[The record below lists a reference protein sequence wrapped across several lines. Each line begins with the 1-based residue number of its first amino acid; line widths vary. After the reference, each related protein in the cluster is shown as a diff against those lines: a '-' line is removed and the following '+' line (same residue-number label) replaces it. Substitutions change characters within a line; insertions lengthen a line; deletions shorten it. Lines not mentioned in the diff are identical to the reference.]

1 MILAPLP
8 AKVVRLHTP
17 LPYSI
22 YDANGQLLLPKGAM
36 VSSEEQRSQLLNRG
50 AFVDK
55 SEADVYERAFA
66 GKLDGLVRK
75 NVILRHLAEARPDAA
90 PSAPPPPPVERQVD
104 LVSAWLEMESRAGVL
119 LNDTPRADWLP
130 RFSKFRADTSEL
142 LARDPDGALFVLM
155 QTLRDPAH
163 RHSTIHA
170 LLVAIVCEL
179 TARQLQAWPAAAQES
194 IACAALTMN
203 WSIMQLQD
211 RLATQGRPPTPQQQT
226 LIQQHPA
233 KSVEILRAAG
243 VTDEMWLQAVAQ
255 HHGTRPGPLAGRPPS
270 EQLARVI
277 QRADVLIAGVSVR
290 ANRRALSP
298 TSAAHSIYSDEQQQA
313 DEAGGAIIKALGLY
327 PPGCFVR
334 LKNGEVAVVLA
345 RGHRA
350 NEPLVASIV
359 GREGLPLGLPAVRD
373 TRLPNFTTVIGVAAH
388 EVKVMLN
395 PLQMLKLR

>member
-36 VSSEEQRSQLLNRG
+36 VASEEQRSQLLNRG

-55 SEADVYERAFA
+55 SEADIYERAFA
-66 GKLDGLVRK
+66 GKLDVLVRK
-75 NVILRHLAEARPDAA
+75 NVILRHLAEARPDAV
-90 PSAPPPPPVERQVD
+90 PSAQPPPSVERQVD
-104 LVSAWLEMESRAGVL
+104 LVSAWLEMESRAGAL
-119 LNDTPRADWLP
+119 LSDTPRDDWLP
-130 RFSKFRADTSEL
+130 RFNKFRADTSEL
-142 LARDPDGALFVLM
+142 IARDPDGALFVLM
-155 QTLRDPAH
+155 QALRDPAH
-163 RHSTIHA
+163 RYSTIHV
-170 LLVAIVCEL
+170 LLVAVACEL
-179 TARQLQAWPAAAQES
+179 TARQLTDWSKAAREG
-194 IACAALTMN
+194 IVCAALTMN

-211 RLATQGRPPTPQQQT
+211 RLAVQGQPPTPEQRL

-233 KSVEILRAAG
+233 RSVEILRVAG

-255 HHGTRPGPLAGRPPS
+255 HHGAPPGPLAGRSPS

-277 QRADVLIAGVSVR
+277 QRAGVFIAGVSVR

-298 TSAAHSIYSDEQQQA
+298 TSAAHAIYSDERQQA

-345 RGHRA
+345 RGRRA

-373 TRLPNFTTVIGVAAH
+373 TRIPNFTTASGVAAH